1 MQLINNLGS
10 EVGNSLE
17 ELTITTNGSQ
27 LSKMA
32 QQLYDAGVRRLNI
45 SLDTLNPKNYV

>member
-1 MQLINNLGS
+1 MQLTNNLGS

-27 LSKMA
+27 LSKW
-32 QQLYDAGVRRLNI
+32 LLNYI
-45 SLDTLNPKNYV
+45 MQELED